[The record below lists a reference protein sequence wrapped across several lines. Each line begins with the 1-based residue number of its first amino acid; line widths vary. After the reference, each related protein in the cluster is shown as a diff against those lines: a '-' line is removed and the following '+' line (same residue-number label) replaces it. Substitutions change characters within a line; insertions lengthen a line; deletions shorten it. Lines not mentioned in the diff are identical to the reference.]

1 MSVVKNLF
9 AGIET
14 DPSPTLQQAEVE
26 QNGLIEENPMDTII
40 DKVDITKVEKSPYDA
55 LEDIAESVR
64 LREDPNS
71 AEGVT
76 HTGQEG
82 AETTRYGIVLNNYPK
97 VENESDIE
105 QFARVYKQDFQ
116 PTVKKLTGKYS
127 KLKEKDIGPLVWNIG
142 TNSPLV
148 EGLLQYDI
156 EKDTRKLFG
165 KVNGTVGTDKNSKWS
180 PGLVNARVED
190 WNMMAEKYVPE
201 KVVKSVSYYKS
212 GDRTMRTYTMADGT
226 TRTLYVTKPLAKG
239 SKNPVGTTTK
249 Y

>member
-1 MSVVKNLF
+1 MSAIKSLW

-14 DPSPTLQQAEVE
+14 DPSPTLKQAEVE
-26 QNGLIEENPMDTII
+26 QNGLIEPNPMDTII
-40 DKVDITKVEKSPYDA
+40 ETIDVTAKVKNPYEA
-55 LEDIAESVR
+55 LEDIAENVR
-64 LREDPNS
+64 LREDPDS

-116 PTVKKLTGKYS
+116 PTVKKLTSKYS
-127 KLKEKDIGPLVWNIG
+127 KLKEKDMGPLVWNIG

-148 EGLLQYDI
+148 EGLLQYNI
-156 EKDTRKLFG
+156 EKDTKKLFG
-165 KVNGTVGTDKNSKWS
+165 KVNGTVGTANNSRWS

-201 KVVKSVSYYKS
+201 KVVKSVKYYKS

-239 SKNPVGTTTK
+239 SKNPVGTTIE